1 MTVSERHLPTVLKLH
16 LQDADSRERSADANE
31 NKAAYWE
38 RIGSKA
44 KENWLFLICFVLPVA
59 IAACY
64 QIGIAA
70 PMFVSE
76 AKFIV
81 RSSSISP
88 RLGAGGNMGQ
98 VSSLVRTN
106 DDTQSVN
113 AYISSRVALDR
124 LIAENRFLDIV
135 DRPEADFLSRYPH
148 VWARADRETLF
159 ERFSEYVD
167 VSFDS
172 GTGVSTLR
180 IRAFRPEDA
189 HNIASA
195 MLNHSEE
202 LINKLNERARYDA
215 ISFAEEVAGRSEA
228 KVQDA
233 QARVASFRNR
243 EALFDPVRQ
252 AAVSLDLI
260 AKLTAEIAD
269 LKTTLSELTMN
280 SPDSPKV
287 EAVRS
292 RIAALQAQIAEQRS
306 FIAGGDKSLAPKLAE
321 YEKLTLEQELAT
333 KSFISA
339 LVSLEGAREEG
350 HRKQLY
356 LERIVEPNLPDKS
369 LYPKRLQSI
378 LYIAAICLAIYWIL
392 SVLGAVVRD
401 HDL

>member
-1 MTVSERHLPTVLKLH
+1 MTVSERHLSTLLKLH
-16 LQDADSRERSADANE
+16 LQDADSRERSADASD

-38 RIGSKA
+38 RIGRKA

-59 IAACY
+59 ITACY

-124 LIAENRFLDIV
+124 LIAENGFLDIV

-148 VWARADRETLF
+148 TWGGADRETLF
-159 ERFSEYVD
+159 ERFGEYAD
-167 VSFDS
+167 VNFDS
-172 GTGVSTLR
+172 GTGVSTLH

-189 HNIASA
+189 HSVAA
-195 MLNHSEE
+195 ALLNHSEE

-215 ISFAEEVAGRSEA
+215 ISFAEEVVARSEA

-260 AKLTAEIAD
+260 AKLTAEIAE
-269 LKTTLSELTMN
+269 LKATLSELTVN

-292 RIAALQAQIAEQRS
+292 RITALQAQIAEQRS

-321 YEKLTLEQELAT
+321 YEKLALEQELTT

-339 LVSLEGAREEG
+339 LVSLENAREEG

-356 LERIVEPNLPDKS
+356 LERIVQPNLPDKS
-369 LYPKRLQSI
+369 MYPKRLQSI
-378 LYIAAICLAIYWIL
+378 LYVAAICLAIYWIL